1 MKKTIKACRS
11 EDMRKRAEMLLLEV
25 DEELD
30 RLFAAMQDKSE
41 SRISASKS
49 RLSELHQEMMI
60 LGVL

>member
-1 MKKTIKACRS
+1 MKKTLKAHRS
-11 EDMRKRAEMLLLEV
+11 EDMRKRAALLGLEV

-30 RLFAAMQDKSE
+30 KLFAAMQDKSE

-49 RLSELHQEMMI
+49 RLTELHQEMVI